1 MQWAALA
8 VQTISYSVLCTAEI
22 DENADLRDKL
32 REYEDLPDDV
42 VFQFGLQH
50 FSYNNSGVVDL
61 IYDQLNRTNFTGI
74 SVSL

>member
-1 MQWAALA
+1 MQWAALT
-8 VQTISYSVLCTAEI
+8 VQIISHSVLYTAEI

-32 REYEDLPDDV
+32 KEYEDLPDDV
-42 VFQFGLQH
+42 EFGLQH